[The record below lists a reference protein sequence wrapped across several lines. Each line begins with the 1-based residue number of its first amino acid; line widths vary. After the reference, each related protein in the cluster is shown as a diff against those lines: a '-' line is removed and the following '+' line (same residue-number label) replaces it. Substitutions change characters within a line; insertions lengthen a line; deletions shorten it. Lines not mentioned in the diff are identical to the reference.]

1 MRKNESKLKGNT
13 MIQKFVSAVNYSSE
27 QLNRFKSLEE
37 WLKSKNINTPEE
49 QISFYEEVVSDN
61 TPLVEEFYEIFD
73 EEDLL
78 MFFDKQGYF
87 SWGELKDGMYFGKAF
102 MNTEGSYLLGYIFN
116 NKIRQDIMVK
126 DTNQVFCFVDNEDER
141 FTEIYSNMNN
151 SDFLIQHN
159 LKPIT
164 LFIRDE
170 SKDI

>member
-1 MRKNESKLKGNT
+1 
-13 MIQKFVSAVNYSSE
+13 MIQKFVSAVNYSKE
-27 QLNRFKSLEE
+27 QLSRIKSLEE
-37 WLKSKNINTPEE
+37 WLKSKKINTPED
-49 QISFYEEVVSDN
+49 QILFYKEVISED
-61 TPLVEEFYEIFD
+61 TPLVEEFYHICFD
-73 EEDLL
+73 EEDLFML
-78 MFFDKQGYF
+78 LDKQGYF

-102 MNTEGSYLLGYIFN
+102 MNIEGSYLLGYIIN

-126 DTNQVFCFVDNEDER
+126 DTNQVFCFVNNEDER

-151 SDFLIQHN
+151 SDFLIKHN